1 MQVLWQKFGAKPKK
15 YNEVYINEE
24 KTYDLTLLR
33 VDGTSAFAAEL
44 GFVDWNAVV
53 ANYPGIKEVAQ
64 EVVAEKTRL
73 QTQFNEQAKA
83 LTTDQEKIELANKL
97 NAQMAKFE
105 QRKYDP
111 INKKIRET
119 ILSVAQANKVDSVVN
134 ANAMIVGGK
143 DLTKKVIT
151 ALKVQ

>member
-1 MQVLWQKFGAKPKK
+1 MKK
-15 YNEVYINEE
+15 
-24 KTYDLTLLR
+24 KLMTLLCSLLMTL
-33 VDGTSAFAAEL
+33 GFSASAFAGEL
-44 GFVDWNAVV
+44 GFVDWNAIV

-73 QTQFNEQAKA
+73 QEQFNEQAKTLA
-83 LTTDQEKIELANKL
+83 TDKEKIELANKL

-134 ANAMIVGGK
+134 ANVMIVGGK

>member
-1 MQVLWQKFGAKPKK
+1 MKK
-15 YNEVYINEE
+15 
-24 KTYDLTLLR
+24 KLMTLLCSALMAL
-33 VDGTSAFAAEL
+33 GFSTSAFAAEL

-73 QTQFNEQAKA
+73 QAQFNEQAKA

-105 QRKYDP
+105 QGKYDP
-111 INKKIRET
+111 INKKIRRT
-119 ILSVAQANKVDSVVN
+119 ILRVAKTNNIDSVVN
-134 ANAMIVGGK
+134 AGAMIAGGK
-143 DLTKKVIT
+143 DLTQEVIV
-151 ALKVQ
+151 ALKM

>member
-1 MQVLWQKFGAKPKK
+1 MKK
-15 YNEVYINEE
+15 
-24 KTYDLTLLR
+24 KLMTLLCSLLMTL
-33 VDGTSAFAAEL
+33 GFSASAFAGEL

-73 QTQFNEQAKA
+73 QAQFDEQAKA
-83 LTTDQEKIELANKL
+83 LTTDKEKIELANKL

>member
-1 MQVLWQKFGAKPKK
+1 MC
-15 YNEVYINEE
+15 
-24 KTYDLTLLR
+24 
-33 VDGTSAFAAEL
+33 
-44 GFVDWNAVV
+44 
-53 ANYPGIKEVAQ
+53 Q

-73 QTQFNEQAKA
+73 QAQFNEQARA
-83 LTTDQEKIELANKL
+83 LTTDKEKIELANKL

-105 QRKYDP
+105 QRKYEP

-143 DLTKKVIT
+143 DLTKKVIA

>member
-1 MQVLWQKFGAKPKK
+1 MKK
-15 YNEVYINEE
+15 
-24 KTYDLTLLR
+24 KLMTLLC
-33 VDGTSAFAAEL
+33 SALMALGFSTNVFAGEI

-53 ANYPGIKEVAQ
+53 ASYPGIKEVAQ

-73 QTQFNEQAKA
+73 QAQFNEQAKA
-83 LTTDQEKIELANKL
+83 LTTDKEKIELANKL
-97 NAQMAKFE
+97 KAQMAKFE
-105 QRKYDP
+105 QRKYEP

-143 DLTKKVIT
+143 DLTKKVIS

>member
-1 MQVLWQKFGAKPKK
+1 MKK
-15 YNEVYINEE
+15 
-24 KTYDLTLLR
+24 KLMTLLCSALMAL
-33 VDGTSAFAAEL
+33 GFSTSAFATEV
-44 GFVDWNAVV
+44 GFVDWNAIV

-73 QTQFNEQAKA
+73 QAQFNEQAKV

-105 QRKYDP
+105 QRKYEP

>member
-1 MQVLWQKFGAKPKK
+1 MKK
-15 YNEVYINEE
+15 
-24 KTYDLTLLR
+24 KLMTLLCSMLMTL
-33 VDGTSAFAAEL
+33 GFSASAFAGEL

-73 QTQFNEQAKA
+73 QEQFNEQSKA
-83 LTTDQEKIELANKL
+83 LATDKEKIELANKL

-134 ANAMIVGGK
+134 ANVMIVGGK

>member
-1 MQVLWQKFGAKPKK
+1 MKK
-15 YNEVYINEE
+15 
-24 KTYDLTLLR
+24 KLMTLFCSALMAL
-33 VDGTSAFAAEL
+33 GFSTSAFAAEL

-73 QTQFNEQAKA
+73 QAQFNEQAKA

-105 QRKYDP
+105 QGKYDP
-111 INKKIRET
+111 INKKIRRT
-119 ILSVAQANKVDSVVN
+119 ILRVAKTNNIDSVVN
-134 ANAMIVGGK
+134 AGAMIAGGK
-143 DLTKKVIT
+143 DLTQEVIA
-151 ALKVQ
+151 ALKM

>member
-1 MQVLWQKFGAKPKK
+1 MKK
-15 YNEVYINEE
+15 
-24 KTYDLTLLR
+24 KLMTLLCSALMAL
-33 VDGTSAFAAEL
+33 GFSTGAFAAEL

-73 QTQFNEQAKA
+73 QAQFNEQAKV
-83 LTTDQEKIELANKL
+83 LTTDKEKIELANKL

-105 QRKYDP
+105 QRKYEP